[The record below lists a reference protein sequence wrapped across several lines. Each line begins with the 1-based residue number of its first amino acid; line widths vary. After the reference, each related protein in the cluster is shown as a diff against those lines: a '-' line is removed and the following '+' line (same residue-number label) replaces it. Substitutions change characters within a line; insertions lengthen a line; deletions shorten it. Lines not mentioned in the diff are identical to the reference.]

1 MACSCI
7 YNKYDQQKRHYSP
20 SYDLPLG
27 SADSLKKSRGWCQ
40 TSLQAAQIWI
50 RWNCCSDST
59 LSETLYSKYGTLCS
73 AKP

>member
-27 SADSLKKSRGWCQ
+27 SADSLKKSRRWFFQ
-40 TSLQAAQIWI
+40 TSLAGSTDLDQAELSLRQHTH
-50 RWNCCSDST
+50 RNSSLKLGMRCS
-59 LSETLYSKYGTLCS
+59 E
-73 AKP
+73 

>member
-20 SYDLPLG
+20 SCDLPLG
-27 SADSLKKSRGWCQ
+27 SADSLKKSRRWSLY

-50 RWNCCSDST
+50 SPGRTMAATAHSP
-59 LSETLYSKYGTLCS
+59 KYVI
-73 AKP
+73 